1 MLFAASIGAAD
12 PSPVALSPIM
22 SDEADRKSLL
32 NPTSA
37 IRGLKQHKLLILLG
51 WSIVGLHHK
60 QKEIRR
66 FSSYQR

>member
-1 MLFAASIGAAD
+1 MSTASLHAPVSTEEAAILALIG
-12 PSPVALSPIM
+12 
-22 SDEADRKSLL
+22 SLHKAH
-32 NPTSA
+32 PTSA